1 MTSMTIW
8 IDAQLS
14 PSLAVWI
21 TEALGVPATAVRD
34 LGLRDAK
41 DFAIFQAARAANAVV
56 LTKDADFAHL
66 IAQHGPPPKVLWLT
80 CGNTSNQNLRRILR
94 STLGSALKLL
104 EAGEAIVEITGAQ
117 H

>member
-1 MTSMTIW
+1 MTIW

-14 PSLAVWI
+14 PSLAPWI
-21 TEALGVPATAVRD
+21 TETLGVSATAVRE

-41 DFAIFQAARAANAVV
+41 DFVIFQAARKANAVV
-56 LTKDADFAHL
+56 LTKDADFPHL

-94 STLGSALKLL
+94 SVLVSALKLL
-104 EAGEAIVEITGAQ
+104 ESGEAIVEITGRTNR
-117 H
+117 